1 MKYSDVFFLL
11 WMLIWSISSTVD
23 FAFTL
28 SDDKPVSIVVESKSG
43 TTKEPEKIVTDDIP
57 KPTW

>member
-1 MKYSDVFFLL
+1 
-11 WMLIWSISSTVD
+11 MLIWSISSTVD